1 MRYPGGKGKC
11 FHQLINLMP
20 PHTTY
25 IEAYLGGGSVMRNKK
40 PAFRSIGIDIDPAVV
55 AAWRGT
61 FEGIELVEADAV
73 SYLEAFEFTGSEL
86 VYLDPPYLPST
97 RRKERVYRHDYTDE
111 QHERLLKMAS
121 SLPCMVMISGYPS
134 KMYDLHLKGWN
145 RVDFKANSQI
155 GLRDECVWYNFE
167 PPCVLHDVSHL
178 GATFRER
185 QTIKRRRQ
193 RLYDRIE
200 EMDPVERHE
209 LMVWMKEKFG
219 DTRMI

>member
-25 IEAYLGGGSVMRNKK
+25 IEAYLGGGSVLRNKK
-40 PAFRSIGIDIDPAVV
+40 PALRSIGIDIDPAVIS
-55 AAWRGT
+55 AWKES
-61 FEGIELVEADAV
+61 FEDVELVEADALA
-73 SYLEAFEFTGSEL
+73 YLEAFEFTGSEL

-97 RRKERVYRHDYTDE
+97 RRKERVYRHDYTDG
-111 QHERLLKMAS
+111 QHERLLKIAS

-134 KMYDLHLKGWN
+134 QMYNLHLNGWN
-145 RVDFKANSQI
+145 RTEFKANSQV
-155 GLRDECVWYNFE
+155 GLRDECVWYNFKS
-167 PPCVLHDVSHL
+167 PSVLHDVSHL

-209 LMVWMKEKFG
+209 LLVWMKEKFG
-219 DTRMI
+219 DTRVI